1 MTKTTDAWL
10 SKPVPSGEPEKCAMM
25 LDSNTPCSAQA
36 VAGSHYCQP
45 HLDEIRERARE
56 ALPPIEEIERAATPP
71 VAPDLTAQ
79 APKPPRRRKPRPAAP
94 AEPANAMQP
103 LTEQLV
109 TAKMIME
116 EQRAKLARW
125 GQFQLAN
132 AIQGARAALQ
142 QAIDVMLVFDPT
154 WKPPLPGE
162 FPVGALVRV
171 RDRYVSI
178 YEAAVLPQTSNLVVE
193 KFTPVVVSVHVEGDE
208 ATVYVL
214 PRRHLEIQL

>member
-10 SKPVPSGEPEKCAMM
+10 SKPVPATGDAPVPEQP
-25 LDSNTPCSAQA
+25 LPPVQESAQ
-36 VAGSHYCQP
+36 
-45 HLDEIRERARE
+45 
-56 ALPPIEEIERAATPP
+56 PPVESP
-71 VAPDLTAQ
+71 VAPEPHAQ
-79 APKPPRRRKPRPAAP
+79 PPKPPRKRKPRPAAP

-109 TAKMIME
+109 TAQMIME
-116 EQRAKLARW
+116 EQRAKLAKW
-125 GQFQLAN
+125 GQYQIAN

-142 QAIDVMLVFDPT
+142 QAIDVMLVFDPD
-154 WKPPLPGE
+154 WVPPLPGE

-193 KFTPVVVSVHVEGDE
+193 KFTSVVVSVHVEGDE

-214 PRRHLEIQL
+214 PRRHLEIQS